1 MIGCILTGHGSFA
14 TGLGGAL
21 EMIAGQQENFET
33 VCFLE
38 EKSLETFSE
47 DMRDAMLSLRQKCS
61 GVIVFSDLLGGT
73 PFRTA
78 MIEAQAFEDVE
89 VIAGVNLPILLES
102 MDYNILQILLIF
114 LIRFIAAIDQF
125 SFLESLYQPIVTGM
139 VVGLILGDLQTGLIV
154 GGTYQLMTIGNMP
167 VGGAQPPNA
176 VIGGIM
182 AAVLAITLKLEPTVA
197 VATAIPFSL
206 LGQYAVTLLFSL
218 MSPVMAV
225 ADRYAHEADTKGID
239 KINYLAMAAIGALFG
254 LVVTLFFI
262 GGATFG
268 QQVVDTIPKWLMG
281 GLGAAGG
288 MMRYV
293 GFAILLKVM
302 VSKEM
307 WGFYFM
313 GFGLATIVM
322 AAPSLS
328 GPALIIL
335 AFIGFAVAF
344 WDYQIQ
350 AKFKLTTG
358 SQSDFGGEE
367 DGI

>member
-1 MIGCILTGHGSFA
+1 
-14 TGLGGAL
+14 
-21 EMIAGQQENFET
+21 
-33 VCFLE
+33 
-38 EKSLETFSE
+38 
-47 DMRDAMLSLRQKCS
+47 
-61 GVIVFSDLLGGT
+61 
-73 PFRTA
+73 
-78 MIEAQAFEDVE
+78 
-89 VIAGVNLPILLES
+89 

-114 LIRFIAAIDQF
+114 LITFIAAIDQF

-182 AAVLAITLKLEPTVA
+182 SAVLAITLKLEPTVA

>member
-1 MIGCILTGHGSFA
+1 
-14 TGLGGAL
+14 
-21 EMIAGQQENFET
+21 
-33 VCFLE
+33 
-38 EKSLETFSE
+38 
-47 DMRDAMLSLRQKCS
+47 
-61 GVIVFSDLLGGT
+61 
-73 PFRTA
+73 
-78 MIEAQAFEDVE
+78 
-89 VIAGVNLPILLES
+89 
-102 MDYNILQILLIF
+102 MDYSIIQILLIF
-114 LIRFIAAIDQF
+114 IVTFIVAIDQF

-176 VIGGIM
+176 IIGGIM
-182 AAVLAITLKLEPTVA
+182 ATVLAIALKLDPTVA

-206 LGQYAVTLLFSL
+206 LGQYAVTLIFTL
-218 MSPVMAV
+218 MSPMMSV
-225 ADRYAHEADTKGID
+225 ADNYAHEGNTKGIE
-239 KINYLAMAAIGALFG
+239 KINYLAMGALG
-254 LVVTLFFI
+254 LVFAIIVTLFFI

-268 QQVVDTIPKWLMG
+268 GKVVEAIPEWLMS

-302 VSKEM
+302 VSRDM
-307 WGFYFM
+307 WGFYFI
-313 GFGLATIVM
+313 GFGLAVIVM

-335 AFIGFAVAF
+335 AFIGFALAF

-350 AKFKLTTG
+350 SKFKVASVNTDL
-358 SQSDFGGEE
+358 GGEE